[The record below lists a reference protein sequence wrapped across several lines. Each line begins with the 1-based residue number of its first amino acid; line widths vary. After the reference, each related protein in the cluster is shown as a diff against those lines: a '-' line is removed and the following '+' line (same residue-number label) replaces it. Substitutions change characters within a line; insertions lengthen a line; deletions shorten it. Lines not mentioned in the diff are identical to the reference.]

1 MRDDICLVLP
11 GIQLHPLQNKPPAG
25 LAEAAAQLYRIQR
38 SLRIDLTK
46 RVGIWLPS
54 DADYER
60 LCDAVQLS
68 DAALVSKVITTS
80 IKRSTVSLSDH
91 FSEPPVLPPVRS
103 LVLQA
108 RQALLLALNKLP
120 NEVFGTRQI
129 ESALSA
135 YLQAEHS
142 EIERLHAAAAAAPNF
157 QASTLLRINA
167 EIMSLLLETSHLVL
181 QAKERIAAG
190 GMATAART
198 PEESMRLLGQMSS
211 VLIRTAKALAP

>member
-91 FSEPPVLPPVRS
+91 FSEPPVLPPVRTS
-103 LVLQA
+103 CFKRGKHCFSRSTSCRTKSSAPA
-108 RQALLLALNKLP
+108 RLNP
-120 NEVFGTRQI
+120 R
-129 ESALSA
+129 
-135 YLQAEHS
+135 
-142 EIERLHAAAAAAPNF
+142 
-157 QASTLLRINA
+157 
-167 EIMSLLLETSHLVL
+167 
-181 QAKERIAAG
+181 
-190 GMATAART
+190 
-198 PEESMRLLGQMSS
+198 
-211 VLIRTAKALAP
+211 